1 MHQYTDTAFCILLS
15 NSEFEGSPM
24 TVEVI
29 TVEVIDIV
37 VAGILVS
44 WRHPALSRCF
54 SRSGMGWL
62 LTGGRI

>member
-1 MHQYTDTAFCILLS
+1 
-15 NSEFEGSPM
+15 M